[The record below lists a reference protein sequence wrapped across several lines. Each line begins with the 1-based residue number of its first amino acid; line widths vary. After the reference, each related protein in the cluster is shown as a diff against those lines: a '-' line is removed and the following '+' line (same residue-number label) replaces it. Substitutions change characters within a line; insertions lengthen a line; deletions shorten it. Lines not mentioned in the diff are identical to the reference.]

1 LDVGGGTTDAVENTG
16 QDVVRSTADYK
27 SEDKAMFSSTLF
39 YVFVGAVAGVVIVV
53 VVVAVVCYLLVCS
66 RPRRDHVGHSRFTS
80 IFNSL

>member
-1 LDVGGGTTDAVENTG
+1 MDVGGGTTDAVENTG

-53 VVVAVVCYLLVCS
+53 VAVVCYLLVCS